1 MGTKLKILIY
11 RWHAYNQFDLEQNL
25 SAMGHELEVYSHEPE
40 NCDYD
45 EKFSV
50 EFGRKLEQGMYDAV
64 ISINYFTVVSN
75 VCENHGIIYIA
86 WNCDSPLF
94 SMQNQSIFNK
104 CNRIFCFD
112 RLDYLKLKELGAE
125 HVWHLPLCA
134 DTHRIHALLQ
144 EQREEI
150 EMYRGEVAFV
160 GSLYEDNSYDSLK
173 ETLPEYIR
181 GYCDAAVLA
190 QTNISGGNILDRMI
204 TEEMMLE
211 LEKIFDVKQEPDS
224 FVEASDIFVNNV
236 LGFKAASDTRIAILS
251 ALGNTTGVELYSESH
266 KKLTPGVHR
275 HGTVSYHSQM
285 PLVFAGSD
293 VNLNITIPNIR
304 SGVPLRVFDVLA
316 AGGFLITNYQPE
328 LSMLF
333 DIGQDLVVYD
343 DTEDLLRKVSYYM
356 EHPQERKSIAQ
367 NGRKKVEERHTY
379 FLRLQEMLEKVMGI
393 G

>member
-1 MGTKLKILIY
+1 MDTKMNFLVY
-11 RWHAYNQFDLEQNL
+11 RWNAYNQFDLEKNL
-25 SAMGHELEVYSHEPE
+25 SAMGHNLDIYSHEPK

-45 EKFSV
+45 EAFSV
-50 EFGRKLEQGMYDAV
+50 EFSRKLQQGKYDAV
-64 ISINYFTVVSN
+64 ISINYFTIVSN
-75 VCENHGIIYIA
+75 ACEAHGTIYIA

-94 SMQNQSIFNK
+94 SMQNQSIFNR

-112 RLDYLKLKELGAE
+112 YLDYMKLKKQGVE

-134 DTHRIHALLQ
+134 DTGRIDALLRDKC
-144 EQREEI
+144 EQI
-150 EMYRGEVAFV
+150 ENYRGELAFV
-160 GSLYEDNSYDSLK
+160 GSLYEENSYDSLK

-204 TEEMMLE
+204 TDDILMEIEE
-211 LEKIFDVKQEPDS
+211 IFDVKQEKDS
-224 FVEASDIFVNNV
+224 FVEASDIFINNV
-236 LGFKAASDTRIAILS
+236 LGYKAASDTRISVLS
-251 ALGNTTGVELYSESH
+251 ALGESTTVELYSQSGRA
-266 KKLTPGVHR
+266 LPPGVR
-275 HGTVSYHSQM
+275 KHGTVSYWSEM

-293 VNLNITIPNIR
+293 INLNITIPNIR

-333 DIGQDLVVYD
+333 EIGRDLVVYD
-343 DTEDLLRKVSYYM
+343 DTEDLLQKVLYYKT
-356 EHPQERKSIAQ
+356 HPQERKSIAE
-367 NGRKKVEERHTY
+367 NGRKKVEDLHTY
-379 FLRLQEMLEKVMGI
+379 SHRLQEMLEKASGI

>member
-1 MGTKLKILIY
+1 MNKKIKFLVY
-11 RWHAYNQFDLEQNL
+11 RWHAYNQFDLEENL
-25 SAMGHELEVYSHEPE
+25 SAMGYELDVYTHEPE

-45 EKFSV
+45 EEFSA
-50 EFGRKLEQGMYDAV
+50 EFGRKLQQGNFDAV

-75 VCENHGIIYIA
+75 VCEAHDMIYIA

-94 SMQNQSIFNK
+94 SMQNQSIFND

-112 RLDYLKLKELGAE
+112 SLDCLKLKELGVE

-134 DTHRIHALLQ
+134 DTRRIDALLQ
-144 EQREEI
+144 DRCGEI
-150 EMYRGEVAFV
+150 ENYRGEVAFV
-160 GSLYEDNSYDSLK
+160 GSLYEENSYDSLK

-181 GYCDAAVLA
+181 GYCDAAILA

-204 TEEMMLE
+204 TEDILMDIEE
-211 LEKIFDVKQEPDS
+211 IFDVKQEKDS

-236 LGFKAASDTRIAILS
+236 LGFKAASDTRISILS
-251 ALGNTTGVELYSESH
+251 ALGETTGVELYSESERVVS
-266 KKLTPGVHR
+266 PGIRR
-275 HGTVSYHSQM
+275 HGTVSYWSEM
-285 PLVFAGSD
+285 PLVFAGSEI
-293 VNLNITIPNIR
+293 NLNITIPNIR

-333 DIGQDLVVYD
+333 DIGVDLVVYD
-343 DTEDLLRKVSYYM
+343 DTEDLLQKVSYYR
-356 EHPQERKSIAQ
+356 EHPQERKAIAE
-367 NGRKKVEERHTY
+367 NGRKKVADLHTY
-379 FLRLQEMLEKVMGI
+379 FHRLQEMLEKVTGI